1 MKNQIAFKRD
11 LCQRIMAYDFEKS
24 NVLAHAQRE
33 LAILESKV
41 DVKNDSPGAVAM
53 QKCMTNNLLEMLAVF
68 ATQGHSGMSASYAT
82 RAITQLLDYKPLT
95 PIWGTEDEWM
105 EIGRDMVDGVCYQ
118 NRRHSSVFKDDHR
131 AYQSGGVVFKEPNGS
146 CYSSGASRQT
156 VEFPYVP
163 MVIYVDVDLEGN
175 CLDGWDKKGDH
186 PNWNPHG
193 SWKPSS
199 KEKTE

>member
-33 LAILESKV
+33 LAILERNV
-41 DVKNDSPGAVAM
+41 DAKNDSPGALEM
-53 QKCMTNNLLEMLAVF
+53 QRDMTKNLLEMLAVF
-68 ATQGHSGMSASYAT
+68 ATQGHSGTSASYTMWVIA
-82 RAITQLLDYKPLT
+82 QLLDYVPLT

-105 EIGRDMVDGVCYQ
+105 EIDRFTAFGVGYQ
-118 NRRHSSVFKDDHR
+118 NRRHSTVFKDDRR

-146 CYSSGASRQT
+146 CYSNGASRQT

-163 MVIYVDVDLEGN
+163 RVIYVDVDLEGN

-193 SWKPSS
+193 YWKPSS

>member
-11 LCQRIMAYDFEKS
+11 LCQRIMAYDFEKT
-24 NVLAHAQRE
+24 NVLAYAQRE
-33 LAILESKV
+33 LAILERNV
-41 DVKNDSPGAVAM
+41 DAKNDSPGALEM
-53 QKCMTNNLLEMLAVF
+53 QRDMTKNLLEVLAVF
-68 ATQGHSGMSASYAT
+68 ATQGHSGMSAGYAT
-82 RAITQLLDYKPLT
+82 WAITQLLDYKPLT

-105 EIGRDMVDGVCYQ
+105 EVDRDMAGGVCYQ
-118 NRRHSSVFKDDHR
+118 NRRHSSVFKDDRR
-131 AYQSGGVVFKEPNGS
+131 AYQSGGVIFKEPNGS

-193 SWKPSS
+193 SWKSSS
-199 KEKTE
+199 KEKAE

>member
-82 RAITQLLDYKPLT
+82 WAITQLLDYKPLT

-105 EIGRDMVDGVCYQ
+105 EIDRDMADGVCCQ
-118 NRRHSSVFKDDHR
+118 NRRHSSVFKDGHR